1 MNNRRALA
9 MKESISKIK
18 RYNLQVITVTQ
29 DLSDLKN
36 ISDDTAKA
44 IVENCNVHI
53 TLAQDKDVV
62 ALMLE
67 KKK

>member
-1 MNNRRALA
+1 

-36 ISDDTAKA
+36 ASGDTVSA
-44 IVENCNVHI
+44 IVENCTAYICQGNYDNLSLLRSHQSFGGNHV
-53 TLAQDKDVV
+53 K
-62 ALMLE
+62 
-67 KKK
+67 

>member
-1 MNNRRALA
+1 
-9 MKESISKIK
+9 MKEFISKIK
-18 RYNLQVITVTQ
+18 RYNLQVITATQ
-29 DLSDLKN
+29 DLNDLKN

-53 TLAQDKDVV
+53 TRAHGKDVA

-67 KKK
+67 KNKQ

>member
-1 MNNRRALA
+1 

-18 RYNLQVITVTQ
+18 HYTLQVITVIQ

-36 ISDDTAKA
+36 ISDDTPKA
-44 IVENCNVHI
+44 IIENCNVHI
-53 TLAQDKDVV
+53 TLAQNKDVA

>member
-1 MNNRRALA
+1 
-9 MKESISKIK
+9 MKESIPKIK

-67 KKK
+67 KKKQ

>member
-9 MKESISKIK
+9 MKKFTSKSN

-53 TLAQDKDVV
+53 TLAQDKDVA

>member
-1 MNNRRALA
+1 

-36 ISDDTAKA
+36 ISDDTVKA

>member
-1 MNNRRALA
+1 

>member
-1 MNNRRALA
+1 
-9 MKESISKIK
+9 MKKFTSKIK

-44 IVENCNVHI
+44 IVENCNVDI
-53 TLAQDKDVV
+53 TLAQDKDVA

-67 KKK
+67 KKKQ